1 MAKDIRVNPTP
12 IQRNLN
18 DVAMEL
24 TQLYYREHPIN
35 DIEEVQETYAKFY
48 AIAAKMYYPNHK
60 VFDKL
65 IPEEI
70 INKL

>member
-1 MAKDIRVNPTP
+1 
-12 IQRNLN
+12 
-18 DVAMEL
+18 MEL